1 MSEWHS
7 VIYMNHNLFIHS
19 SDDGHLARF
28 HVLAVVN
35 NVAMNIGVHVSFSVL
50 FSSVTCK
57 GLERWR
63 SGQIHLYPCAES
75 GNPQQ
80 QVSLT
85 WESVSHIE
93 MKSGET
99 KFSNHHEDRSINY
112 SLRDGN
118 GQGEG
123 DSHLSWNVEI
133 ERPYIR
139 GSGLFSATFAE
150 LFSASILHIACP
162 LTLRGPGVFQRTC
175 PWVCL
180 QTSEFLVKSLCIS
193 FPP

>member
-1 MSEWHS
+1 MET
-7 VIYMNHNLFIHS
+7 
-19 SDDGHLARF
+19 GHLQGPGEVTIRADPPLPLRRVWKSLTAR
-28 HVLAVVN
+28 
-35 NVAMNIGVHVSFSVL
+35 
-50 FSSVTCK
+50 
-57 GLERWR
+57 
-63 SGQIHLYPCAES
+63 
-75 GNPQQ
+75 
-80 QVSLT
+80 VSLT
-85 WESVSHIE
+85 WERVSHIE

-99 KFSNHHEDRSINY
+99 KLGSHHEDRSVNY

-162 LTLRGPGVFQRTC
+162 LTLHGPGVVQRTC